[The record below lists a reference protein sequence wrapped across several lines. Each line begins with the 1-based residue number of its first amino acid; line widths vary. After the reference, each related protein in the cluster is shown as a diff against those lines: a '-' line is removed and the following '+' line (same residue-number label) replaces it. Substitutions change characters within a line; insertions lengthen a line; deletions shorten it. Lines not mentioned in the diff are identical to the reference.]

1 MINPDIT
8 PLLWFMPL
16 AYIVA
21 LIPALAGMAENR
33 AWRIAEG
40 SAVAVLGLAL
50 SAVAMAAWQGS
61 AGHAAVDAPGLAMA
75 CLIGLLSWVILR
87 FSHRYLQGEPGQRG
101 YIAAMLFTLASVSV
115 VFITDHLGVL
125 ALAWLFSSLGL
136 HRLLMFYADRPV
148 ACVVAHKKFLAS
160 RLADISL
167 ALALWLIHSEAGTL
181 SMQGIAAHVAA
192 SPGLSSGMHAAMAL
206 VALAVIFKSAQLP
219 VHGWLIQVMEA
230 PTPVSALL
238 HAGVVNLGGF
248 VLIRLA
254 TLLSAAPVAQAM
266 LVVVG
271 SLTAVLA
278 GLVMMTRISIKVR
291 LAWST
296 CAQMGFMLLECGLG
310 LYELALL
317 HLLAHSLYKA
327 YAFLTAGEAVMDT
340 RRRQLSPDSAA
351 ASPLKLLTG
360 RLAAA
365 PLAMAAVLLSTV
377 AWQAVSPHAQVPA
390 IVVFIIGLGLAPL
403 LWQNTLWRMLRG
415 VLALLLLA
423 QLYVGW
429 HLAFSALLTLPNSEV
444 AAPLVAWVA
453 ICFALLYGVQAW
465 LLAFPGGRLSVA
477 LYPWAYAGFYLDER
491 FTRLTFR
498 VWPVQLP
505 RSAPHPFP
513 IVTGEQA

>member
-1 MINPDIT
+1 MMNIDT
-8 PLLWFMPL
+8 AALLWLMPL
-16 AYIVA
+16 AYAVA
-21 LIPALAGMAENR
+21 LLPALAGVGEAR
-33 AWRIAEG
+33 AWQLAEG
-40 SAVAVLGLAL
+40 SAAGALGIAL
-50 SAVAMAAWQGS
+50 GAVALAAWQGTTGNVS
-61 AGHAAVDAPGLAMA
+61 LDAPGLAMA
-75 CLIGLLSWVILR
+75 ALIGLLSWVILR

-125 ALAWLFSSLGL
+125 VLAWLSSSLGL

-160 RLADISL
+160 RLADLSL
-167 ALALWLIHSEAGTL
+167 ALALVLIYAEAGTL

-192 SPGLSSGMHAAMAL
+192 SSSLAPGMHAAMAL

-254 TLLSAAPVAQAM
+254 ALLSAAPVAQTM

-327 YAFLTAGEAVMDT
+327 YAFLTAGEAVADT
-340 RRRQLSPDSAA
+340 RRRQLFPSSAA
-351 ASPLKLLTG
+351 ASPLGLLTG

-365 PLAMAAVLLSTV
+365 PLAMAAVWLSAI
-377 AWQAVSPHAQVPA
+377 AWQAASSHAAVPA
-390 IVVFIIGLGLAPL
+390 VVMLIIGLGLAPL
-403 LWQNTLWRMLRG
+403 LWQNTWRAMLRG
-415 VLALLLLA
+415 TLAVLLLA

-429 HLAFSALLTLPNSEV
+429 HLIFSTLMKLPVSPV
-444 AAPLVAWVA
+444 AMPLVAWVA
-453 ICFALLYGVQAW
+453 ICFVLLYGVQAW

-498 VWPVQLP
+498 IWPVQLP
-505 RSAPHPFP
+505 ERAPHQFK

>member
-1 MINPDIT
+1 
-8 PLLWFMPL
+8 
-16 AYIVA
+16 
-21 LIPALAGMAENR
+21 
-33 AWRIAEG
+33 
-40 SAVAVLGLAL
+40 
-50 SAVAMAAWQGS
+50 
-61 AGHAAVDAPGLAMA
+61 
-75 CLIGLLSWVILR
+75 
-87 FSHRYLQGEPGQRG
+87 
-101 YIAAMLFTLASVSV
+101 
-115 VFITDHLGVL
+115 
-125 ALAWLFSSLGL
+125 
-136 HRLLMFYADRPV
+136 
-148 ACVVAHKKFLAS
+148 
-160 RLADISL
+160 
-167 ALALWLIHSEAGTL
+167 
-181 SMQGIAAHVAA
+181 
-192 SPGLSSGMHAAMAL
+192 MAL

-254 TLLSAAPVAQAM
+254 ALLSAAPVAQAM

-327 YAFLTAGEAVMDT
+327 YAFLTAGEAVADA
-340 RRRQLSPDSAA
+340 RRRQLFPAGAA
-351 ASPLKLLTG
+351 ASPLRLLTA
-360 RLAAA
+360 RIAAA
-365 PLAMAAVLLSTV
+365 PLAMAAVWLSAI
-377 AWQAVSPHAQVPA
+377 AWQPASPHAAVPA
-390 IVVFIIGLGLAPL
+390 VVALIIGLGLAPL
-403 LWQNTLWRMLRG
+403 LWQNTWRAMLRG
-415 VLALLLLA
+415 ALAVLLLA

-429 HLAFSALLTLPNSEV
+429 HLAFSTLMKLPASPV
-444 AAPLVAWVA
+444 ATPLAAWVA
-453 ICFALLYGVQAW
+453 LCFVLLYGMQAW
-465 LLAFPGGRLSVA
+465 LLAFPGGRLSIA

-498 VWPVQLP
+498 IWPVQLP
-505 RSAPHPFP
+505 ERAPRQFN